1 MPDDRK
7 ELIAAAAG
15 RLLLRRDGKKL
26 TVTDI
31 VNECHITR
39 QTFYYH
45 FEDIPDL
52 LLWMMKRNLKRNMQ
66 EASMQS
72 TPEESLKYLI
82 TLSLSSR
89 LFVEKAMHA
98 GYREELERLVMQSF
112 NSLIERILRRWHFP
126 PGCTREQMSLMLRYH
141 LNAVV
146 GLMRSWTEED
156 SAHIDETVRDIYR
169 MMAASMNAFAP
180 GGATRLPEKLKDLT
194 AESKCKKPLHFGFF
208 VYTGLR
214 KCKLCFWIRRG
225 KIREQTE
232 RSAGI
237 WNRTCWRESW
247 RRLTPSLRACMQSCS
262 QPRRWRAQS

>member
-7 ELIAAAAG
+7 ELIAAAAK

-52 LLWMMKRNLKRNMQ
+52 LLWMMNRNLERIMQ

-82 TLSLSSR
+82 TLALSSR
-89 LFVEKAMHA
+89 PFMEKAMHA
-98 GYREELERLVMQSF
+98 GYQDELEQLVTQSF
-112 NSLIERILRRWHFP
+112 NSLIESILRRWHFP

-141 LNAVV
+141 LTAVL
-146 GLMRSWTEED
+146 GLTRSWAEED
-156 SAHIDETVRDIYR
+156 TAHIDETVRDICR
-169 MMAASMNAFAP
+169 MMAASMNAFVP
-180 GGATRLPEKLKDLT
+180 GGAPRLPEKRND
-194 AESKCKKPLHFGFF
+194 
-208 VYTGLR
+208 
-214 KCKLCFWIRRG
+214 
-225 KIREQTE
+225 
-232 RSAGI
+232 
-237 WNRTCWRESW
+237 
-247 RRLTPSLRACMQSCS
+247 
-262 QPRRWRAQS
+262 

>member
-7 ELIAAAAG
+7 ELIAAAAR

-126 PGCTREQMSLMLRYH
+126 PGCTREQMTCAALPSQRCGGPDAQLDGGGLGAHRRDRARYLPDDGSQH
-141 LNAVV
+141 ERLCA
-146 GLMRSWTEED
+146 
-156 SAHIDETVRDIYR
+156 
-169 MMAASMNAFAP
+169 
-180 GGATRLPEKLKDLT
+180 GGATRLPEKLKD
-194 AESKCKKPLHFGFF
+194 
-208 VYTGLR
+208 
-214 KCKLCFWIRRG
+214 
-225 KIREQTE
+225 
-232 RSAGI
+232 
-237 WNRTCWRESW
+237 
-247 RRLTPSLRACMQSCS
+247 
-262 QPRRWRAQS
+262 

>member
-72 TPEESLKYLI
+72 TPCLLYTSP
-82 TLSLSSR
+82 S
-89 LFVEKAMHA
+89 
-98 GYREELERLVMQSF
+98 
-112 NSLIERILRRWHFP
+112 P
-126 PGCTREQMSLMLRYH
+126 
-141 LNAVV
+141 
-146 GLMRSWTEED
+146 
-156 SAHIDETVRDIYR
+156 RDL
-169 MMAASMNAFAP
+169 
-180 GGATRLPEKLKDLT
+180 G
-194 AESKCKKPLHFGFF
+194 
-208 VYTGLR
+208 
-214 KCKLCFWIRRG
+214 
-225 KIREQTE
+225 
-232 RSAGI
+232 
-237 WNRTCWRESW
+237 
-247 RRLTPSLRACMQSCS
+247 
-262 QPRRWRAQS
+262 

>member
-7 ELIAAAAG
+7 ELIAAAAR

-52 LLWMMKRNLKRNMQ
+52 LLWMMKRNLKRSMQ

-98 GYREELERLVMQSF
+98 GYREELERLVLQSF

-180 GGATRLPEKLKDLT
+180 GGATRLPEKLKD
-194 AESKCKKPLHFGFF
+194 
-208 VYTGLR
+208 
-214 KCKLCFWIRRG
+214 
-225 KIREQTE
+225 
-232 RSAGI
+232 
-237 WNRTCWRESW
+237 
-247 RRLTPSLRACMQSCS
+247 
-262 QPRRWRAQS
+262 

>member
-1 MPDDRK
+1 MKHNEQSQQTKQALSEALKAMMKKKPLNKITVRELVEDCGVNRK
-7 ELIAAAAG
+7 
-15 RLLLRRDGKKL
+15 
-26 TVTDI
+26 
-31 VNECHITR
+31 
-39 QTFYYH
+39 TFYYH

-98 GYREELERLVMQSF
+98 GYREELERLVTQSF

-180 GGATRLPEKLKDLT
+180 GGATRLPEKLKD
-194 AESKCKKPLHFGFF
+194 
-208 VYTGLR
+208 
-214 KCKLCFWIRRG
+214 
-225 KIREQTE
+225 
-232 RSAGI
+232 
-237 WNRTCWRESW
+237 
-247 RRLTPSLRACMQSCS
+247 
-262 QPRRWRAQS
+262 